1 MKENIKLPYK
11 LKCTLFLLAI
21 RAPNDIKKGPDA
33 VQAKVDSVF
42 AMTQSYI
49 HKLCKEFIR
58 EKHDLLLKA
67 SKKTIVSPMPTSIEV
82 DDTSM
87 SIVKRKAQAA
97 ETAAVANASR
107 ERAENTTTAQTD
119 LSVYIDEHSEL
130 VASVVTHCSSK
141 VANYLSRVSKS
152 LDITKIKNPYT
163 DYAFDPVDYHII
175 NKED

>member
-1 MKENIKLPYK
+1 MKEKIKLPYR
-11 LKCTLFLLAI
+11 LKFTLFLLAI

-33 VQAKVDSVF
+33 VQERINSVF

-49 HKLCKEFIR
+49 HKLCKGFIR

-67 SKKTIVSPMPTSIEV
+67 SKKKAISSNPASIEI

-87 SIVKRKAQAA
+87 SIVKRKAKIA
-97 ETAAVANASR
+97 EAAAVANVSK
-107 ERAENTTTAQTD
+107 ECAECTAEAKSD

-141 VANYLSRVSKS
+141 VANYLCKVSKS

-163 DYAFDPVDYHII
+163 DYAFDPASYHII

>member
-1 MKENIKLPYK
+1 MKEKVKLPYR
-11 LKCTLFLLAI
+11 LKFTLCLLSI
-21 RAPNDIKKGPDA
+21 RAPSDIKRGPEA
-33 VQAKVDSVF
+33 VQERVNSVF
-42 AMTQSYI
+42 ELTQSYI

-58 EKHDLLLKA
+58 ERHDLLLKA
-67 SKKTIVSPMPTSIEV
+67 SKKATVSPMPASIEV

-119 LSVYIDEHSEL
+119 LFVYIDEHSEL

>member
-1 MKENIKLPYK
+1 MKEKIKLPYR
-11 LKCTLFLLAI
+11 LKFTLCLLAI

-33 VQAKVDSVF
+33 VQERVNSVF

-87 SIVKRKAQAA
+87 SIVKRKTKIA
-97 ETAAVANASR
+97 EAAAVANASKDC
-107 ERAENTTTAQTD
+107 AECTATAKSD
-119 LSVYIDEHSEL
+119 LAVYIDEHSEL
-130 VASVVTHCSSK
+130 VASVVTHCGSK
-141 VANYLSRVSKS
+141 VANYLSKASKN
-152 LDITKIKNPYT
+152 LDVTKIKNPYT
-163 DYAFDPVDYHII
+163 DYVFDPAEYHIR
-175 NKED
+175 EEEE

>member
-1 MKENIKLPYK
+1 MKEKVKLPYR
-11 LKCTLFLLAI
+11 LKFTLCLLSI
-21 RAPNDIKKGPDA
+21 RAPSDIKRGPEA
-33 VQAKVDSVF
+33 VQERVNSMF
-42 AMTQSYI
+42 ELTQSYI

-58 EKHDLLLKA
+58 ERHDLLLKA
-67 SKKTIVSPMPTSIEV
+67 SKKATVSPMPASIEV

-119 LSVYIDEHSEL
+119 LFVYIDEHSEL